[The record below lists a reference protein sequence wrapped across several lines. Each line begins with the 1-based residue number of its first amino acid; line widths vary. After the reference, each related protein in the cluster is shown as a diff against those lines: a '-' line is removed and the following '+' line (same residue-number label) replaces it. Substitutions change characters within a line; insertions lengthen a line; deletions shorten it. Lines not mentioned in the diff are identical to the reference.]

1 MNRIT
6 LKESPETFIDRRN
19 MPYIPGQEI
28 IITQKSKPMKTKMR
42 KESLDTYENIRASL
56 PRRKRQVYDVMVKL
70 GPMSNMQIA
79 IELRLPIN
87 YITGRTN
94 ALVNEDN
101 LVYAHD
107 KILDLISNQPVTRWN
122 IIPVGKQLEI
132 Y

>member
-1 MNRIT
+1 
-6 LKESPETFIDRRN
+6 
-19 MPYIPGQEI
+19 
-28 IITQKSKPMKTKMR
+28 MKTKMR
-42 KESLDTYENIRASL
+42 KESLDAYENILASL
-56 PRRKRQVYDVMVKL
+56 PRRKRQVYDVLARL

-79 IELRLPIN
+79 IELNLPIN

-122 IIPVGKQLEI
+122 IIPISQQLKI
-132 Y
+132 KY